1 MAFSPRA
8 RVLLLAATILLGL
21 SALIWYLN
29 TRMRPA
35 TPVTPINTPTAT
47 SELSNPANNAS
58 SNSDASASSSAS
70 PSVAPTTDATPAP
83 DASPSA
89 EAAASA
95 SPTTTTSPPAS
106 STPQSSP
113 AAPVAADAHA
123 SNSANAGELLIPV
136 AGVRPEQ
143 LQDTYTQSRSAG
155 RTHNSIDIMAARN
168 TPVLAA
174 ADGQIIKLFNSER
187 GGITLYQLGTDK
199 RTVYYYAHLE
209 RYADGITENRFARR
223 GEIIGYVGDSG
234 NAGRDNCHLHFSI
247 WLITDPK
254 RFWDG
259 ENINP
264 YPLLT
269 KR

>member
-8 RVLLLAATILLGL
+8 RVLLLAASILLGV
-21 SALIWYLN
+21 SALVWYL
-29 TRMRPA
+29 TSRSRHA
-35 TPVTPINTPTAT
+35 TPVTPITTPAT
-47 SELSNPANNAS
+47 SELAQPTNNA
-58 SNSDASASSSAS
+58 NDNNAAT
-70 PSVAPTTDATPAP
+70 PSVAPSVVGAPAP
-83 DASPSA
+83 DASPSVA
-89 EAAASA
+89 ETAPSSSAGAPTASL
-95 SPTTTTSPPAS
+95 PTTPSGLPAQTPP
-106 STPQSSP
+106 
-113 AAPVAADAHA
+113 APVASDAHA
-123 SNSANAGELLIPV
+123 ANSTNAGGLLIPV
-136 AGVRPEQ
+136 AGIRPEQ
-143 LQDTYTQSRSAG
+143 LQDTYTQSRSQG

-174 ADGQIIKLFNSER
+174 TDGQIIKLFQSER
-187 GGITLYQLGTDK
+187 GGITIYQLGTDN

-209 RYADGITENRFARR
+209 RYADGLTENRFARR

-247 WLITDPK
+247 WLVNDPK

>member
-1 MAFSPRA
+1 MALSPRA
-8 RVLLLAATILLGL
+8 RVSLLSAFILLALVALVWYL
-21 SALIWYLN
+21 SA
-29 TRMRPA
+29 RSSP
-35 TPVTPINTPTAT
+35 TPVTPITPPADNTTTGEPNQPARDAN
-47 SELSNPANNAS
+47 SNNG
-58 SNSDASASSSAS
+58 DASATTPPNTPETTQST
-70 PSVAPTTDATPAP
+70 PSTTP
-83 DASPSA
+83 SPSA
-89 EAAASA
+89 EASPAPS
-95 SPTTTTSPPAS
+95 SPTSTPTPTSGAPQTSPNATAPAGGA
-106 STPQSSP
+106 T
-113 AAPVAADAHA
+113 
-123 SNSANAGELLIPV
+123 SANASGLLIPV
-136 AGVRPEQ
+136 AGIRPEQ

-187 GGITLYQLGTDK
+187 GGITLYQLGTDQ

-223 GEIIGYVGDSG
+223 GELLGYVGDTG
-234 NAGRDNCHLHFSI
+234 NAGRDNCHLHFAI
-247 WLITDPK
+247 WLVTDPK

-259 ENINP
+259 ENVNP

>member
-8 RVLLLAATILLGL
+8 RVLLLAASILLGL
-21 SALIWYLN
+21 TALVWYLT
-29 TRMRPA
+29 TRSRHA
-35 TPVTPINTPTAT
+35 TPVTPITTPPAAT
-47 SELSNPANNAS
+47 SELSQPPNSAS
-58 SNSDASASSSAS
+58 SNADAASASSSA
-70 PSVAPTTDATPAP
+70 APTAATPDSSPFAEATTA
-83 DASPSA
+83 ASPTG
-89 EAAASA
+89 
-95 SPTTTTSPPAS
+95 TTTTSSPAAS
-106 STPQSSP
+106 STTPPSQASP
-113 AAPVAADAHA
+113 APAASDAHA
-123 SNSANAGELLIPV
+123 TNSANAGGLLIPV
-136 AGVRPEQ
+136 AGISPEQ

-155 RTHNSIDIMAARN
+155 RTHDSIDIMAARN

-174 ADGQIIKLFNSER
+174 TDGQIIKLFNSER
-187 GGITLYQLGTDK
+187 GGITLYQLGTDN

-247 WLITDPK
+247 WLVTDPK
-254 RFWDG
+254 RFWNG

>member
-1 MAFSPRA
+1 MALSPRA
-8 RVLLLAATILLGL
+8 RVSLLAATVLL
-21 SALIWYLN
+21 ALAAFVWYLSKSS
-29 TRMRPA
+29 PV
-35 TPVTPINTPTAT
+35 PVTPITPPVAT
-47 SELSNPANNAS
+47 SELPVTTKDANRNAEVVT
-58 SNSDASASSSAS
+58 AS
-70 PSVAPTTDATPAP
+70 PATESATPSP
-83 DASPSA
+83 DASQSTSQT
-89 EAAASA
+89 AATSSS
-95 SPTTTTSPPAS
+95 SPNP
-106 STPQSSP
+106 SP
-113 AAPVAADAHA
+113 AADATQTPPSPVSSDAHA
-123 SNSANAGELLIPV
+123 TGESSAPLLIPV

-143 LQDTYTQSRSAG
+143 LQDTYTQSRSEG
-155 RTHNSIDIMAARN
+155 RTHNAIDIMAARN

-174 ADGQIIKLFNSER
+174 TDGEIIKLFQSER

-209 RYADGITENRFARR
+209 RYADGIAEKRFARR

-247 WLITDPK
+247 WLVNDPK
-254 RFWDG
+254 HFWDG